1 MIFMPKMQAY
11 LDAVIDW
18 FMPDRFR
25 GDVLSERRI
34 RMFLIS
40 HIFGPIISHPITLG
54 LMLFD
59 PNPWPH
65 VPILGASITAFWV
78 FLFAV
83 KYMPVKYE
91 TLALLSVQNLI
102 FAILWGAYHYGG
114 GSSPFLMWLLIVPL
128 LAFFYLGSTPF
139 TRLAVL
145 AEIGLSMLAFY
156 SAYLSGGFPVHIPLE
171 NLATMGILSA
181 VLASAYVFMM
191 AIYYANIIDSQS
203 GLLQEITRHRE
214 TMEALTT
221 AKEEAEAANGAK
233 SEFLAKM
240 SHELRTPLNAVIGY
254 SEIMLEDAEI
264 DGRGEQIADLQK
276 ISAAGKHLL
285 SMVNDILD
293 ISKIEAGKM
302 DIYLERMSIDR
313 FIDEIEFTGRP
324 MVVKNS
330 NHFVVEREKDLGT
343 VDADATKLRQ
353 AVLNL
358 LSNAAKF
365 TTNGRV
371 TLSVERETREDGKDW
386 ILFRVTDTGVG
397 ISDEGQKKLFS
408 NFQQANAAIAAKFG
422 GTGLGLSLSQNLC
435 KLMKGEITVT
445 SKQGEGST
453 FTVNLPAIAEG
464 NVLERMSDRNRL
476 GHQIG
481 KSAAPGTAASA
492 VNVSS
497 AEVAGNA
504 EDDLSPE
511 ELAMIQPAP
520 MATNPQRE
528 ETIVVID
535 DDHSVLEL
543 AERLLSKEGYKTVL
557 VDNAQLGLQVV
568 RAKKP
573 EFVILDIM
581 LPGSDGWD
589 VLKQIKNDRTC
600 NSVKVFMLSVL
611 DERKRAN
618 QDGADGFISK
628 PLDRDRLMN
637 ALDQGEN
644 AKPLRAVG

>member
-1 MIFMPKMQAY
+1 MVLMQHFQRA
-11 LDAVIDW
+11 LDSVIDW

-40 HIFGPIISHPITLG
+40 HIFGPVISHPITVF
-54 LMLFD
+54 LMIYD

-65 VPILGASITAFWV
+65 VPVLGASITFFWGI
-78 FLFAV
+78 LLAV
-83 KYMPVKYE
+83 KYLPVRYE

-102 FAILWGAYHYGG
+102 FAILFGSYHYGG

-156 SAYLSGGFPVHIPLE
+156 ISFLFGGFPVHIPLE
-171 NLATMGILSA
+171 NLATVGILSA
-181 VLASAYVFMM
+181 VLSSAYVFMM

-203 GLLQEITRHRE
+203 GLMQEVTRHRE
-214 TMEALTT
+214 TMGALTT

-302 DIYLERMSIDR
+302 DLYLERMSLDR

-324 MVVKNS
+324 MVVKNT
-330 NHFVVEREKDLGT
+330 NQFVVERGRNLGT
-343 VDADATKLRQ
+343 IDADATKLRQ

-365 TTNGRV
+365 TQNGKVTFSVDRV
-371 TLSVERETREDGKDW
+371 DRDGKDW
-386 ILFRVTDTGVG
+386 VVIGVADTGVG
-397 ISDEGQKKLFS
+397 ISKEQQSKLFS

-435 KLMKGEITVT
+435 RLMKGEISVE
-445 SKQGEGST
+445 SEPGEGAC
-453 FTVNLPAIAEG
+453 FTINLPAVQVG
-464 NVLERMSDRNRL
+464 GSVMERVSDRSKLVAKQNVTESTSTAP
-476 GHQIG
+476 QQV
-481 KSAAPGTAASA
+481 AAAD
-492 VNVSS
+492 
-497 AEVAGNA
+497 
-504 EDDLSPE
+504 EDDDMTAE
-511 ELAMIQPAP
+511 ELAMISPAP
-520 MATNPQRE
+520 MARSANAEKTV
-528 ETIVVID
+528 VVID

-543 AERLLSKEGYKTVL
+543 AERVLNKEGYKTIL
-557 VDNAQLGLQVV
+557 IDNGHTGLQIV
-568 RAKKP
+568 RTARP
-573 EFVILDIM
+573 AFVILDIM
-581 LPGSDGWD
+581 LPGSDGWNLLREIRAD
-589 VLKQIKNDRTC
+589 RNCANTKVL
-600 NSVKVFMLSVL
+600 MLSVL
-611 DERKRAN
+611 DERKRAFK
-618 QDGADGFISK
+618 DGADGFISK
-628 PLDRDRLMN
+628 PLDRERL
-637 ALDQGEN
+637 
-644 AKPLRAVG
+644 LRVIEDVESGVATLVQKAG

>member
-1 MIFMPKMQAY
+1 MHFMPSLQSA

-18 FMPDRFR
+18 FMPARLR
-25 GDVLSERRI
+25 GDVLSERRV

-40 HIFGPIISHPITLG
+40 HIFGPVISHPITLY
-54 LMLFD
+54 LMFID

-65 VPILGASITAFWV
+65 VPILGASITLFWV

-83 KYMPVKYE
+83 KYLPVKYE

-102 FAILWGAYHYGG
+102 FAILWGSYHYGG

-139 TRLAVL
+139 TRLAIL
-145 AEIGLSMLAFY
+145 AEIGLSMVAFY
-156 SAYLSGGFPVHIPLE
+156 ASYVTGGFPVHIPVE
-171 NLATMGILSA
+171 NLASAGILSA

-191 AIYYANIIDSQS
+191 AIYYATIIDSQS
-203 GLLQEITRHRE
+203 GLMQEVTRHRE
-214 TMEALTT
+214 TMTALTT

-302 DIYLERMSIDR
+302 DLYLERMSLDR
-313 FIDEIEFTGRP
+313 FIEEIEFTGRP
-324 MVVKNS
+324 MVVKNT
-330 NHFVVEREKDLGT
+330 NQFIVERGDNLGT
-343 VDADATKLRQ
+343 IDADATKLRQ

-365 TTNGRV
+365 TQNGKV
-371 TLSVERETREDGKDW
+371 TLAVGREHRDEMDW
-386 ILFRVTDTGVG
+386 VVIKVIDTGVG
-397 ISDEGQKKLFS
+397 ISKEQQLKLFS

-435 KLMKGEITVT
+435 QLMKGKITVE
-445 SKQGEGST
+445 SDPGKGAC
-453 FTVNLPAIAEG
+453 FTINLPAVQVGG
-464 NVLERMSDRNRL
+464 NVMERMSDRN
-476 GHQIG
+476 
-481 KSAAPGTAASA
+481 KSMTKPMENAALITEQKTVVADSE
-492 VNVSS
+492 SDDMS
-497 AEVAGNA
+497 AE
-504 EDDLSPE
+504 
-511 ELAMIQPAP
+511 ELDMITPAP
-520 MATNPQRE
+520 MARSHNADKTV
-528 ETIVVID
+528 VVID

-543 AERLLSKEGYKTVL
+543 AERVLTKEGFKTVL
-557 VDNAQLGLQVV
+557 VDNGQTGLQVV
-568 RAKKP
+568 RATKP
-573 EFVILDIM
+573 AFVILDIM
-581 LPGSDGWD
+581 LPGSDGWNLLREIRAD
-589 VLKQIKNDRTC
+589 RNCADTKVL
-600 NSVKVFMLSVL
+600 MLSVL
-611 DERKRAN
+611 DERHRAYR
-618 QDGADGFISK
+618 DGADGFIAK
-628 PLDRDRLMN
+628 PLDRDRLVQMIEEVETGSRPT
-637 ALDQGEN
+637 AQKAG
-644 AKPLRAVG
+644 

>member
-1 MIFMPKMQAY
+1 MNFMPSLQSA
-11 LDAVIDW
+11 LDSVIDW
-18 FMPDRFR
+18 FMPARLR

-40 HIFGPIISHPITLG
+40 HIFGPVISHPITIF
-54 LMLFD
+54 LMIVD

-65 VPILGASITAFWV
+65 VPILGASITLFWV

-83 KYMPVKYE
+83 KYLPVKYE

-102 FAILWGAYHYGG
+102 FAILWGSYHYGG

-139 TRLAVL
+139 TRLAIL
-145 AEIGLSMLAFY
+145 AEIGLSMVAFY
-156 SAYLSGGFPVHIPLE
+156 VAYVTGGFPVHIPVE
-171 NLATMGILSA
+171 NLAMAGILSA

-191 AIYYANIIDSQS
+191 AIYYATIIDSQS
-203 GLLQEITRHRE
+203 GLMQEVTRHRE
-214 TMEALTT
+214 TMTALTT

-302 DIYLERMSIDR
+302 DLYLERMSLDR

-324 MVVKNS
+324 MVVKNT
-330 NHFVVEREKDLGT
+330 NQFIVERGKNLGT
-343 VDADATKLRQ
+343 IDADATKLRQ

-358 LSNAAKF
+358 MSNAAKF
-365 TTNGRV
+365 TQNGKV
-371 TLSVERETREDGKDW
+371 TLSVERENHDDQDW
-386 ILFRVTDTGVG
+386 VIIKVADTGVG
-397 ISDEGQKKLFS
+397 ISQDQQGKLFS

-435 KLMKGEITVT
+435 QLMKGNITVE
-445 SKQGEGST
+445 SEKGHGAC
-453 FTVNLPAIAEG
+453 FTIKLPAVQVGG
-464 NVLERMSDRNRL
+464 NVMERMSDRN
-476 GHQIG
+476 
-481 KSAAPGTAASA
+481 KAVSKPAVSEAAITEAKASFD
-492 VNVSS
+492 
-497 AEVAGNA
+497 GNDT
-504 EDDLSPE
+504 DDLSE
-511 ELAMIQPAP
+511 DEMDMITPAP
-520 MATNPQRE
+520 MARSANSE
-528 ETIVVID
+528 KTIVVID

-543 AERLLSKEGYKTVL
+543 AERVLTKEGFKTVL
-557 VDNAQLGLQVV
+557 VDNGQTGLQIV
-568 RAKKP
+568 RTTKP
-573 EFVILDIM
+573 AFVILDIM
-581 LPGSDGWD
+581 LPGSDGWNLLREIRAD
-589 VLKQIKNDRTC
+589 RNCAGTKVL
-600 NSVKVFMLSVL
+600 MLSVL
-611 DERKRAN
+611 DERHRAYR
-618 QDGADGFISK
+618 DGADGFIAK
-628 PLDRDRLMN
+628 PLDRDRLIKVIEE
-637 ALDQGEN
+637 AETGTRPPAQKAG
-644 AKPLRAVG
+644 

>member
-1 MIFMPKMQAY
+1 MFFMHRFQSS
-11 LDAVIDW
+11 LDELIDW
-18 FMPDRFR
+18 FMPERFR

-40 HIFGPIISHPITLG
+40 HIFGPILG
-54 LMLFD
+54 LQIPMFLWLVD

-65 VPILGASITAFWV
+65 VAILAVPIMMFWG
-78 FLFAV
+78 FLAAIKFL
-83 KYMPVKYE
+83 PIKYE

-102 FAILWGAYHYGG
+102 FAILWGSYHYGG

-145 AEIGLSMLAFY
+145 AEIGLSMVAFY
-156 SAYLSGGFPVHIPLE
+156 ASYWSGGFPVHIPLE
-171 NLATMGILSA
+171 NLATIGILSA

-203 GLLQEITRHRE
+203 GLMQEIARHRE
-214 TMEALTT
+214 TMSALTK

-302 DIYLERMSIDR
+302 DLYLERMSLDR
-313 FIDEIEFTGRP
+313 FVDEIEFTGRP
-324 MVVKNS
+324 MVVKNT
-330 NHFVVEREKDLGT
+330 NAFVVERGKNLGT
-343 VDADATKLRQ
+343 IDADATKLRQ

-365 TTNGRV
+365 TQNGKV
-371 TLSVERETREDGKDW
+371 TLSVDRIMRDGKEW
-386 ILFRVTDTGVG
+386 VEIKIADTGVG
-397 ISDEGQKKLFS
+397 ITKEQQAKLFS

-435 KLMKGEITVT
+435 RLMKGEISVD
-445 SKQGEGST
+445 SEPGQGAC
-453 FTVNLPAIAEG
+453 FTIHLPAVQTG
-464 NVLERMSDRNRL
+464 TNVLDRRTDR
-476 GHQIG
+476 G
-481 KSAAPGTAASA
+481 KTAIKPAFAPEQSKAA
-492 VNVSS
+492 
-497 AEVAGNA
+497 VADF
-504 EDDLSPE
+504 EHDDDLTPE
-511 ELAMIQPAP
+511 ERAMISPSP
-520 MATNPQRE
+520 MARSDNADKT
-528 ETIVVID
+528 VLVID

-543 AERLLSKEGYKTVL
+543 AERVLTKEGFKTVL
-557 VDNAQLGLQVV
+557 VDNGQMGLQMARTTRPSLVV
-568 RAKKP
+568 
-573 EFVILDIM
+573 LDIM
-581 LPGSDGWD
+581 LPGSDGWNLLREIRTD
-589 VLKQIKNDRTC
+589 RNCANTKVL
-600 NSVKVFMLSVL
+600 MLSVL
-611 DERKRAN
+611 DERKRAFKE
-618 QDGADGFISK
+618 GADGFISK
-628 PLDRDRLMN
+628 PLDRDQLLQMI
-637 ALDQGEN
+637 GEVIN
-644 AKPLRAVG
+644 RESNPMQKAV

>member
-1 MIFMPKMQAY
+1 MQFMQSMQSA

-40 HIFGPIISHPITLG
+40 HLFGPLISHPITIF
-54 LMLFD
+54 LMIFD

-65 VPILGASITAFWV
+65 VPILGASITLFWV
-78 FLFAV
+78 FLLAV
-83 KYMPVKYE
+83 KYLPVKYE
-91 TLALLSVQNLI
+91 TLALISVQNLI
-102 FAILWGAYHYGG
+102 FAILWGSYHYGG

-145 AEIGLSMLAFY
+145 SEIGLSMAAFY
-156 SAYLSGGFPVHIPLE
+156 AAYVTGGFPVHIPVE
-171 NLATMGILSA
+171 NLAMAGILSA
-181 VLASAYVFMM
+181 VSASAYVFMM
-191 AIYYANIIDSQS
+191 AIYYATIIDSQS
-203 GLLQEITRHRE
+203 GLMQEVTRHRE
-214 TMEALTT
+214 TMSALTT

-302 DIYLERMSIDR
+302 DLYLERMSLDR

-324 MVVKNS
+324 MVVKNT
-330 NHFVVEREKDLGT
+330 NAFIVERGKNLGT
-343 VDADATKLRQ
+343 IDADATKLRQ

-358 LSNAAKF
+358 MSNAAKF
-365 TTNGRV
+365 TQNGRV
-371 TLSVERETREDGKDW
+371 TLSVERETRDEKDW
-386 ILFRVTDTGVG
+386 VVIKVSDTGVG
-397 ISDEGQKKLFS
+397 ISQEQQSKLFS

-435 KLMKGEITVT
+435 QLMKGKITVE
-445 SKQGEGST
+445 SEQGQGAC
-453 FTVNLPAIAEG
+453 FTINLPAVQVGG
-464 NVLERMSDRNRL
+464 NVMERIADRNK
-476 GHQIG
+476 GPA
-481 KSAAPGTAASA
+481 KA
-492 VNVSS
+492 VVQDP
-497 AEVAGNA
+497 EVAGVAPKMDA
-504 EDDLSPE
+504 EDTDDLSAD
-511 ELAMIQPAP
+511 ELDMISPAP
-520 MATNPQRE
+520 MARSANSDK
-528 ETIVVID
+528 TIVVID

-543 AERLLSKEGYKTVL
+543 AERVLTKEGFKTVL
-557 VDNAQLGLQVV
+557 VDNGHTGLQVV
-568 RAKKP
+568 RATKP
-573 EFVILDIM
+573 AFVILDIM
-581 LPGSDGWD
+581 LPGSDGWN
-589 VLKQIKNDRTC
+589 LLREIRADRNC
-600 NSVKVFMLSVL
+600 SGVKVLMLSVL
-611 DERKRAN
+611 DERHRAYR
-618 QDGADGFISK
+618 DGADGFVAK
-628 PLDRDRLMN
+628 PLDRDRLIQVIEE
-637 ALDQGEN
+637 AEN
-644 AKPLRAVG
+644 GTRPPAQRVG

>member
-1 MIFMPKMQAY
+1 MHFMPSLQSA

-18 FMPDRFR
+18 FMPARLR

-40 HIFGPIISHPITLG
+40 HIFGPVISHPITIF
-54 LMLFD
+54 LMFID

-65 VPILGASITAFWV
+65 VPILGASITLFWV

-83 KYMPVKYE
+83 KYLPVKYE

-102 FAILWGAYHYGG
+102 FAILWGSYHYGG

-139 TRLAVL
+139 TRLAIL
-145 AEIGLSMLAFY
+145 AEIGLSMVAFY
-156 SAYLSGGFPVHIPLE
+156 VAYATGGFPVHIPIE
-171 NLATMGILSA
+171 NLALAGILSA

-191 AIYYANIIDSQS
+191 AIYYATIIDSQS
-203 GLLQEITRHRE
+203 GLMQEVTRHRE
-214 TMEALTT
+214 TMTALTT

-302 DIYLERMSIDR
+302 DLYLERMSLDR

-324 MVVKNS
+324 MVVKNT
-330 NHFVVEREKDLGT
+330 NAFIVERGKNLGT
-343 VDADATKLRQ
+343 IDADSTKLRQ

-358 LSNAAKF
+358 MSNAAKF
-365 TTNGRV
+365 TQNGKV
-371 TLSVERETREDGKDW
+371 TLSVERVNRDDKDW
-386 ILFRVTDTGVG
+386 VVIKVADTGVG
-397 ISDEGQKKLFS
+397 ISKEQQSKLFS

-435 KLMKGEITVT
+435 QLMKGNITVE
-445 SKQGEGST
+445 SEPGKGAC
-453 FTVNLPAIAEG
+453 FIINLPAVQVGG
-464 NVLERMSDRNRL
+464 NVMERMSDRN
-476 GHQIG
+476 
-481 KSAAPGTAASA
+481 KTVAKPVEAENT
-492 VNVSS
+492 VSS
-497 AEVAGNA
+497 VKSSITDEEA
-504 EDDLSPE
+504 DDLSDD
-511 ELAMIQPAP
+511 ELDMISPAP
-520 MATNPQRE
+520 MARSANSE
-528 ETIVVID
+528 KTIVVID

-543 AERLLSKEGYKTVL
+543 AERVLTKEGFKTVL
-557 VDNAQLGLQVV
+557 VDNGQTGLQIV
-568 RAKKP
+568 RTTKP
-573 EFVILDIM
+573 AFVILDIM
-581 LPGSDGWD
+581 LPGSDGWNLLREIRAD
-589 VLKQIKNDRTC
+589 RNCSGTKVL
-600 NSVKVFMLSVL
+600 MLSVL
-611 DERKRAN
+611 DERHRAYR
-618 QDGADGFISK
+618 DGADGFIAK
-628 PLDRDRLMN
+628 PLDRDRLIQVIEEVESGTQPP
-637 ALDQGEN
+637 AQKAG
-644 AKPLRAVG
+644 

>member
-1 MIFMPKMQAY
+1 MNFMPKMQAY

-40 HIFGPIISHPITLG
+40 HIFGPVISHPITLG

-83 KYMPVKYE
+83 KYLPVKYE

-156 SAYLSGGFPVHIPLE
+156 ASYLSGGFPVHIPLQ

-203 GLLQEITRHRE
+203 GLLQEISRHRD

-302 DIYLERMSIDR
+302 DIYLERMSLDR
-313 FIDEIEFTGRP
+313 FVDEIEFTGRP

-330 NHFVVEREKDLGT
+330 NHFVVERGKDLGT

-371 TLSVERETREDGKDW
+371 TLSVERVKLADGKDW
-386 ILFRVTDTGVG
+386 IQISVTDNGVG
-397 ISDEGQKKLFS
+397 ISEEAQKKLFS

-435 KLMKGEITVT
+435 KLMKGEITV
-445 SKQGEGST
+445 SSVQGQGAT
-453 FTVNLPAIAEG
+453 FTIHLPAVAEG
-464 NVLERMSDRNRL
+464 NVLERMTDRNRQQH
-476 GHQIG
+476 GAKTPVQQTVAPANVAV
-481 KSAAPGTAASA
+481 AAAASDD
-492 VNVSS
+492 
-497 AEVAGNA
+497 
-504 EDDLSPE
+504 DDLSPE
-511 ELAMIQPAP
+511 EMAMIQPAP
-520 MATNPQRE
+520 MASNPNRE
-528 ETIVVID
+528 QTVVIID

-543 AERLLSKEGYKTVL
+543 AERLLTKEGYKTVL
-557 VDNAQLGLQVV
+557 VDNAQVGLQVV

-573 EFVILDIM
+573 DFVILDIM

-589 VLKQIKNDRTC
+589 ILKQIKNDRTC
-600 NSVKVFMLSVL
+600 NDVSVFMLSVL

-618 QDGADGFISK
+618 QDGADGFIIK
-628 PLDRDRLMN
+628 PLDRDRLME
-637 ALDQGEN
+637 ALEQSKHEN
-644 AKPLRAVG
+644 QVRAAS

>member
-1 MIFMPKMQAY
+1 MKFMPKMQAY

-59 PNPWPH
+59 TNPWPH

-83 KYMPVKYE
+83 KYAPVKYE

-156 SAYLSGGFPVHIPLE
+156 LAYVSGGFPVHVPLE

-203 GLLQEITRHRE
+203 GLMQEIARHRD
-214 TMEALTT
+214 TMGALTH

-313 FIDEIEFTGRP
+313 FVDEIEFTGRP

-330 NHFVVEREKDLGT
+330 NHFVVERGKDLGT

-371 TLSVERETREDGKDW
+371 TLSVDRETLEDGKDW
-386 ILFRVTDTGVG
+386 IFIRVTDTGVG
-397 ISDEGQKKLFS
+397 ISEEGQKKLFA

-435 KLMKGEITVT
+435 KLMKGEITVS
-445 SKQGEGST
+445 SKQGEGSI
-453 FTVNLPAIAEG
+453 FTIQLPAIAEG
-464 NVLERMSDRNRL
+464 NVLERMTDRNRQQL
-476 GHQIG
+476 
-481 KSAAPGTAASA
+481 AAKAPIQLASVAASPTA
-492 VNVSS
+492 QST
-497 AEVAGNA
+497 A
-504 EDDLSPE
+504 EDDDDMSPE
-511 ELAMIQPAP
+511 EMDMIQPAP
-520 MATNPQRE
+520 MAHNPNRDQ
-528 ETIVVID
+528 TVVIID

-543 AERLLSKEGYKTVL
+543 AERVLTKEGFKTVL
-557 VDNAQLGLQVV
+557 VDNAQVGLQIV

-573 EFVILDIM
+573 DFAILDIM

-589 VLKQIKNDRTC
+589 LLKQIKNDRNC

-618 QDGADGFISK
+618 EEGADGFISK
-628 PLDRDRLMN
+628 PLDRDRLIE
-637 ALDQGEN
+637 ALNQQEQQS
-644 AKPLRAVG
+644 KLRAAG